1 MNKKLSDIFNE
12 AEPAELDG
20 FCETL
25 QSADV
30 PPQILASVKEKT
42 FEKAGFVTKHSKPTG
57 IWWRVAAIAACLC
70 LAIAAVV
77 MLAQPEQ
84 DDPGLFVPGDG
95 TQASDIVQNSTSPTD
110 ESPVSTQPTD
120 DPADN
125 TDPIDNT
132 EPVTKPP
139 ENTEPATRPPENTEP
154 PVTPP
159 DVAEPDPGY
168 SGPSDIIT
176 VSDPKVF
183 QDKLKGNSLEF
194 VTGSS
199 VNTGGI
205 SSAAPPMFE
214 FGYSGLVV
222 KARVV
227 ENYEDTYYKLD
238 VNAESAPKAYR
249 LILLEVLEE
258 VHSANMPRYVLYL
271 IPKGYFL
278 DLSVYDS
285 LLISMRQIGTENYV
299 LRNGTKN
306 QIEAFSIPVF
316 ADWEDRPDLGDVMA
330 FTDGVLDRGLW
341 ENRWWRYG
349 LGYLDLPESD
359 PCRYFAHPGETEQAI
374 IERIKAIN
382 TTGGAE
388 ILTLNFTSQEA
399 KDAIAYVKPFE
410 NGVFSQEYLITSNIL
425 RFRRFING
433 CQTEEVITINLKTEE
448 VTYSEVRYTPED
460 IAGLADLSEYVSRKA
475 QEYQQETPVPPH
487 TDTTGKE
494 LRSLNLYAWY
504 FKLDGKLYGVVKTTW
519 IYKEDTDGW
528 YVLYYDDDHIL
539 FDMTEATAQNI
550 SRENLIALAGYRNIT
565 GLEYNVAFGG
575 EM

>member
-1 MNKKLSDIFNE
+1 MNKKLSELFAE
-12 AEPAELDG
+12 AKPEELDV
-20 FCETL
+20 FCDAL
-25 QSADV
+25 QATEV
-30 PPQILASVKEKT
+30 PAQLLASLKEKT
-42 FEKAGFVTKHSKPTG
+42 YTRTGLTRKTNRKA

-70 LAIAAVV
+70 LVIVAFV
-77 MLAQPEQ
+77 MLSRLKEQ
-84 DDPGLFVPGDG
+84 DPSLFAPDDG
-95 TQASDIVQNSTSPTD
+95 TSASDVLQNTANPT
-110 ESPVSTQPTD
+110 
-120 DPADN
+120 
-125 TDPIDNT
+125 
-132 EPVTKPP
+132 
-139 ENTEPATRPPENTEP
+139 
-154 PVTPP
+154 
-159 DVAEPDPGY
+159 EPDPGH
-168 SGPSDIIT
+168 SGSDTVIT
-176 VSDPKVF
+176 VSNPKVY
-183 QDKLKGNSLEF
+183 QDKLQGDSLAF

-205 SSAAPPMFE
+205 SSAEPPMFE

-341 ENRWWRYG
+341 ENRGWSYG
-349 LGYLDLPESD
+349 WGYLDLPESN

-410 NGVFSQEYLITSNIL
+410 NGVFSQEYLITSNFL

-448 VTYSEVRYTPED
+448 VTYSEVRYTQED
-460 IAGLADLSEYVSRKA
+460 LASITDLTDCVEQLR
-475 QEYQQETPVPPH
+475 QEYLLETPAPSH
-487 TDTTGKE
+487 MDTTGKE
-494 LRSLNLYAWY
+494 LRCLRLYAWY
-504 FKLDGKLYGVVKTTW
+504 LKKDGKVYGVVKTTW
-519 IYKEDTDGW
+519 VYEEEQGEWDK
-528 YVLYYDDDHIL
+528 LYYDDAYIL
-539 FDMTEATAQNI
+539 YDMASCTSESI
-550 SRENLIALAGYRNIT
+550 SRADLTAFAGDRNVDRYQYET
-565 GLEYNVAFGG
+565 GYWEEPYC
-575 EM
+575 

>member
-1 MNKKLSDIFNE
+1 MNKKLSELFAE
-12 AEPAELDG
+12 AKPEELDV
-20 FCETL
+20 FCDAL
-25 QSADV
+25 QATEV
-30 PPQILASVKEKT
+30 PAQLLASLKEKT
-42 FEKAGFVTKHSKPTG
+42 YTRTGLAHKSNQKA
-57 IWWRVAAIAACLC
+57 IWWRVAAVAACLC

-84 DDPGLFVPGDG
+84 DDPGLFSPGDG

-199 VNTGGI
+199 VRVDEPEY
-205 SSAAPPMFE
+205 AEPPSFE

-222 KARVV
+222 KAKVV

-238 VNAESAPKAYR
+238 ISADVAPRAYR
-249 LILLEVLEE
+249 LIQLEILEE
-258 VHSANMPRYVLYL
+258 IHGTNMPQYVLYL
-271 IPKGYFL
+271 VPEGYFL

-306 QIEAFSIPVF
+306 QIEAFTLPIF

-341 ENRWWRYG
+341 ENRVWNYG
-349 LGYLDLPESD
+349 LYYLDLPETD
-359 PCRYFAHPGETEQAI
+359 PVSYFARPGETEQTI
-374 IERIKAIN
+374 IERIKAKN
-382 TTGGAE
+382 ATDGGA

-399 KDAIAYVKPFE
+399 KDAVAYVKPFE

-433 CQTEEVITINLKTEE
+433 CQTEEVITINLRTEE

-460 IAGLADLSEYVSRKA
+460 IAGLTDLAEFVSRKA
-475 QEYQQETPVPPH
+475 QEYQQEMPVPPH

-519 IYKEDTDGW
+519 IYKQDTDGW

-575 EM
+575 EMY